1 MGQHRRRL
9 GMPRLLPTTMAMII
23 VVIIAKAAVLLNGI
37 LSDKQMA
44 SFMTPAQAAVDH
56 LEDTPRPVP
65 VKGSPATPKA
75 ADTKAPSTKATD
87 TRTMGTRTADAKPSG
102 EPPASDE
109 VSPSE
114 RALLLNLRERRQELD
129 ARAKALNEREA
140 VVGAAEQKLDTRVS
154 ELKILQKNLEALNT
168 AQKEK
173 AEAGWQSM
181 VKLYEA
187 MKPRDAAA
195 IFNDLSMP
203 VVLQVID
210 RMKDARAAAVLSNMT
225 PEKARDVTSG
235 LAQMRT
241 GRPAAG
247 NAAQS
252 MGG

>member
-1 MGQHRRRL
+1 MMGWPPRRI

-23 VVIIAKAAVLLNGI
+23 VVIVAKAAVLLNGI

-56 LEDTPRPVP
+56 LEDMPRPVP
-65 VKGSPATPKA
+65 VKASPKV
-75 ADTKAPSTKATD
+75 ADTKAAKP
-87 TRTMGTRTADAKPSG
+87 ADAKNVDARPSD
-102 EPPASDE
+102 EPPAADE

-114 RALLLNLRERRQELD
+114 RALLLNLRQRRQELD
-129 ARAKALNEREA
+129 ARASALNEREA
-140 VVGAAEQKLDTRVS
+140 VVGAAEQKLDTRVN
-154 ELKILQKNLEALNT
+154 ELKTLQKNLEALDT
-168 AQKEK
+168 ARKEK

-210 RMKDARAAAVLSNMT
+210 RMKDAKAAAVLSNMT
-225 PEKARDVTSG
+225 PEKARDVTLG
-235 LAQMRT
+235 LAQLRT
-241 GRPAAG
+241 GRAGAG

-252 MGG
+252 LGGQTAGG